1 MWLMGIDL
9 YVGTLT
15 RYYTRRWE
23 TAQQQAI
30 AAMGGPPMNVV
41 SPHGAFPMKGLSYG
55 EAHRVIQD
63 WRMGMGRA
71 MRKQGVEFGGWK
83 EDVAQPHATASLTRE
98 GYGALMLWAAY
109 QEAPELMPRQITP
122 EDWAADPA
130 YEHVSGPGARFASL
144 YDAQA
149 WVPVALAEPLL
160 MPMPG
165 GEQRVVA
172 SVGGLDRALRDLNA
186 CTWKVVDTDREAWFN
201 EAAQCT
207 RFEAAARVTFDCF
220 RRQVDFAMKH
230 VLPVMMDW

>member
-1 MWLMGIDL
+1 MGIDL

-30 AAMGGPPMNVV
+30 AAAGGPLASVV
-41 SPHGAFPMKGLSYG
+41 SPRDAFPMKGLSYG
-55 EAHRVIQD
+55 EAHRVVQD

-83 EDVAQPHATASLTRE
+83 EDVAQPYATTSLTRD

-130 YEHVSGPGARFASL
+130 YEHVSGPGACFASL

-149 WVPVALAEPLL
+149 WLPVELAEPVV
-160 MPMPG
+160 MPMSG
-165 GEQRVVA
+165 GEQHVVA
-172 SVGGLDRALRDLNA
+172 PVGGLDRALRDLNA
-186 CTWKVVDTDREAWFN
+186 CTWKVAEADRDAWLS
-201 EAAQCT
+201 EAAQCI
-207 RFEAAARVTFDCF
+207 RFEDAARLAFDSF
-220 RRQVDFAMKH
+220 RRQVDFAVKH
-230 VLPVMMDW
+230 GLPVMMDW